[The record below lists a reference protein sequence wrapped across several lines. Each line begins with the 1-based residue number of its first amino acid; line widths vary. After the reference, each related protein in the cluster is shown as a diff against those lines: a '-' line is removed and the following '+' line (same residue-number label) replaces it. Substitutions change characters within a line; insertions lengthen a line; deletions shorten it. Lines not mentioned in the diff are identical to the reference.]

1 MAITNINTASLSGIK
16 GNIVRVEIHISSG
29 LPCFNIVGLPD
40 VSVKESKERVRAA
53 IENCGYEFPIGRIT
67 INLAPADLKKEGA
80 LLDLPIAV
88 GILIA
93 TNQICCEDLEE
104 YLFIGELS
112 LNGELKGVKGALP
125 VVMEGMDSGIEKFL
139 VPYDNVEECSLIKG
153 AEIFAFKH
161 LKEVVSYIQ
170 YRDLLPY
177 ESTRETF
184 GNYDDELDFCDVKG
198 QESTKRAIEVA
209 SAGGHNIAL
218 FGPPGS
224 GKTML
229 AKRISSILPPMKYE
243 EAIEVTKIYSVSGN
257 LDKEKNIITKRPFR
271 SPHHTTS
278 KIALVG
284 GGRELMPGE
293 ISLAHNGVL
302 FLDEILEFDKGVL
315 NVLRQPLEDREIL
328 ISRYN
333 GSVKYPANFM
343 LVAAL
348 NPCPCGFYSSGVRE
362 CTCTEYDRERY
373 LNKFSG
379 PLLDRIDVFSYVNS
393 LSYVEIKSS
402 KKSEGSK
409 NIRERIK
416 RAREIQNIR
425 FKDNKIFTNSQM
437 NVNEINKYCI
447 LDKKGNDLLEKLYS
461 KFSLSAR
468 AYSRILKVARTIADL
483 RENKNIGEID
493 LVEAIQYRRFINNK
507 IV

>member
-16 GNIVRVEIHISSG
+16 GNIVRVEIHICNG

-40 VSVKESKERVRAA
+40 VSVRESKERVRAA
-53 IENCGYEFPIGRIT
+53 IVNCGYQFPIGRIT

-80 LLDLPIAV
+80 LLDLPIAI

-93 TNQICCEDLEE
+93 TNQICCEELDK

-112 LNGELKGVKGALP
+112 LDGELKGIRGALP
-125 VVMEGMDSGIEKFL
+125 IVMEGMDNGIKKFL
-139 VPYDNVEECSLIKG
+139 VPYDNAEECSLIRG
-153 AEIFAFKH
+153 VDIFAFKH
-161 LKEVVSYIQ
+161 LKEVVNYIQ

-177 ESTRETF
+177 EACQEKF
-184 GNYDDELDFCDVKG
+184 EDYDNDLDFCDVKG
-198 QESTKRAIEVA
+198 QESAKRAIEVA

-229 AKRISSILPPMKYE
+229 AQRISSILPPMKYE
-243 EAIEVTKIYSVSGN
+243 EAIEVTKIYSISGN
-257 LDKEKNIITKRPFR
+257 LDKDESIITKRPFR

-284 GGRELMPGE
+284 GGKELMPGE
-293 ISLAHNGVL
+293 ISLAHHGVL
-302 FLDEILEFDKGVL
+302 FLDEILEFDKNVL
-315 NVLRQPLEDREIL
+315 NVLRQPLEDREIV

-348 NPCPCGFYSSGVRE
+348 NPCPCGYYSSGVRE
-362 CTCTEYDRERY
+362 CTCADYVRERY

-393 LSYVEIKSS
+393 LSYIDIKRSEKVEDSKS
-402 KKSEGSK
+402 
-409 NIRERIK
+409 IRERIK
-416 RAREIQNIR
+416 KAREIQSSR
-425 FKDNKIFTNSQM
+425 FKDNMIFTNAQM
-437 NVNEINKYCI
+437 NVKDINKYCN
-447 LDKKGNDLLEKLYS
+447 LDKKGSALIEKVYS

-483 RENKNIGEID
+483 RGSFNIGEID
-493 LVEAIQYRRFINNK
+493 LVEAIQYRRFINDK
-507 IV
+507 II